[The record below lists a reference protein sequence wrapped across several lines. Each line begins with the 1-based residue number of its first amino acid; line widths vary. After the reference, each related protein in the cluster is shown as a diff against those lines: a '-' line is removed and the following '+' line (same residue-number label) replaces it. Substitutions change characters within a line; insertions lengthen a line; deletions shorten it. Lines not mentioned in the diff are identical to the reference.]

1 MKQRPIY
8 HAVWDELIKNKA
20 MVFLAGPRQSGKTT
34 FAQGLT
40 RQFANSLYFNWD
52 IPSNKK
58 QLIEN
63 PSFFEHIHRKDNSKP
78 LIILDEIHKYRSW
91 KNYLKGTYDQF
102 HKDYLFLVLGS
113 GRLDVFQKGGDSLA
127 GRYFLFHLWPL
138 TLAELANQKNHFDSF
153 KQNPISIPDTHSAT
167 KRAWENLS
175 QWSGFPEPFFAG
187 KATFYQR
194 WAQTYSQQLIREDIR
209 NMTHIKYVDTVET
222 LFSLLSSKVGNPVS
236 ITSLSEDLQ
245 TSFTSIRDWLEIFE
259 RFYLIFRLSP
269 WTKKISRAITKE
281 KKLYLFDYAQILNP
295 AIKFENM
302 VALELFRAI
311 NTWND
316 LGLGKF
322 DLFYI
327 RNKEKEEV
335 DFLITDKNIPKILIE
350 AKSNDS
356 DANRTLLKFQFQL
369 DIPAI
374 QLVNKDNVCK
384 LITNNSQK
392 LLIITAHRWLAG
404 LP

>member
-1 MKQRPIY
+1 MLKRPLYQRI
-8 HAVWDELIKNKA
+8 WNELIENKS

-34 FAQGLT
+34 LAQDLAQEFT
-40 RQFANSLYFNWD
+40 NSLYFNWD

-58 QLIEN
+58 QLTEN
-63 PSFFEHIHRKDNSKP
+63 PSFFEHLNRQDNSKP

-91 KNYLKGTYDQF
+91 KNYLKGIYDQF
-102 HKDYLFLVLGS
+102 HKNYLFLILGS
-113 GRLDVFQKGGDSLA
+113 GRLDIFQKGGDSLT

-138 TLAELANQKNHFDSF
+138 TLAELINKRNDFTAFSQD
-153 KQNPISIPDTHSAT
+153 PLAIPPSYSSA
-167 KRAWENLS
+167 KEAWESLS
-175 QWSGFPEPFFAG
+175 QFSGFPEPFFTG
-187 KATFYQR
+187 KGTFYQR
-194 WAQTYSQQLIREDIR
+194 WAQTYGQQLIREDIR
-209 NMTHIKYVDTVET
+209 NMTNIKYVDTVET
-222 LFSLLSSKVGNPVS
+222 LFSLLSSKVGSPLS
-236 ITSLSEDLQ
+236 MASLSEDLQ

-259 RFYLIFRLSP
+259 RFYLTFRLSP
-269 WTKKISRAITKE
+269 WAKKINRAITKE
-281 KKLYLFDYAQILNP
+281 KKLYLFDYAQIQNP
-295 AIKFENM
+295 AIRFENM
-302 VALELFRAI
+302 VAVELFRAV

-335 DFLITDKNIPKILIE
+335 DFLIADKNVPKILIE
-350 AKSNDS
+350 AKLGDT
-356 DANRTLLKFQFQL
+356 DASHSLLKFQSQL
-369 DIPAI
+369 NIPAI

-392 LLIITAHRWLAG
+392 VLIITAHRWLPA

>member
-1 MKQRPIY
+1 MEQRLLY
-8 HAVWDELIKNKA
+8 QNVWEELIEDKS
-20 MVFLAGPRQSGKTT
+20 MIFMAGPRQAGKTT
-34 FAQGLT
+34 FAQYLAQ
-40 RQFANSLYFNWD
+40 QFTNSLYFNWD
-52 IPSNKK
+52 IPANKK

-63 PSFFEHIHRKDNSKP
+63 PSFFEHINRKDASKP
-78 LIILDEIHKYRSW
+78 LVVLDEIHKYHPW
-91 KNYLKGTYDQF
+91 KNYLKGVYDEF
-102 HKDYLFLVLGS
+102 HKDYLFLILGS

-138 TLAELANQKNHFDSF
+138 TLAELVNKRKDFNSF
-153 KQNPISIPDTHSAT
+153 KENPVSISDTHSSIKT
-167 KRAWENLS
+167 TWETLS
-175 QWSGFPEPFFAG
+175 QLSGFPEPFFTG
-187 KATFYQR
+187 KAAFYQR
-194 WAQTYSQQLIREDIR
+194 WAQTYAQQLIREDIR
-209 NMTHIKYVDTVET
+209 NMTNIKYIDMVET
-222 LFSLLSSKVGNPVS
+222 LFSLLSSKIGSPIS
-236 ITSLSEDLQ
+236 MASLSEDLQ

-281 KKLYLFDYAQILNP
+281 RKLYLFDYAQIQD
-295 AIKFENM
+295 AAVRFENM
-302 VALELFRAI
+302 VALELFRAV
-311 NTWND
+311 NAWND

-335 DFLITDKNIPKILIE
+335 DFLITDKNVPKILIE
-350 AKSNDS
+350 AKSSNS
-356 DANRTLLKFQFQL
+356 DASHTLLKFQSQL
-369 DIPAI
+369 NIPAA
-374 QLVNKDNVCK
+374 QLVNKDDVCK